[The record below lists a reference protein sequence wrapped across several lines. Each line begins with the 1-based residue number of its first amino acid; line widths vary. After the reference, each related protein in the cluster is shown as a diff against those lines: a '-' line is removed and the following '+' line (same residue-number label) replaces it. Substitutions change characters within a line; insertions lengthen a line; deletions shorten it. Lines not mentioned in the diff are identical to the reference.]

1 MNILIF
7 LQALLLTYWSDALLV
22 IVAVVVLAVLY
33 KRGKKDLV
41 KEIIYTLVVKAEKEL
56 GSATG
61 SAKYSQVITTLYL
74 KLPFILR
81 LFFTKVELNKYIEDA
96 VSWLKIKLED
106 PKVTLLSYDQEAV
119 INNAPPLTINVE
131 NSTSQQNAEK
141 LAEELA
147 FYIKQKT
154 LQLINKD
161 K

>member
-22 IVAVVVLAVLY
+22 IVAVAVLAVLY

-74 KLPFILR
+74 KLPLILR
-81 LFFTKVELNKYIEDA
+81 LFFTTEEVNKYIEDA
-96 VSWLKIKLED
+96 VTWLKSKLKD
-106 PKVTLLSYDQEAV
+106 PDVTLLSY
-119 INNAPPLTINVE
+119 
-131 NSTSQQNAEK
+131 
-141 LAEELA
+141 AEETTVKA
-147 FYIKQKT
+147 TKVSPSPTK
-154 LQLINKD
+154 
-161 K
+161 

>member
-7 LQALLLTYWSDALLV
+7 LQSLLVAYWTDALLV
-22 IVAVVVLAVLY
+22 IGVVVILAILY

-81 LFFTKVELNKYIEDA
+81 LFFTKVELNKYIEDS
-96 VSWLKIKLED
+96 VRWLKNKLKD
-106 PKVTLLSYDQEAV
+106 PGINLLSY
-119 INNAPPLTINVE
+119 
-131 NSTSQQNAEK
+131 
-141 LAEELA
+141 AEEITTEPVTLNIKNFNNSEKQDIESLA
-147 FYIKQKT
+147 AKLEFYRKQNN
-154 LQLINKD
+154 LSD
-161 K
+161 

>member
-7 LQALLLTYWSDALLV
+7 LQALLLAYWTDALLV
-22 IVAVVVLAVLY
+22 IVVVVVLAVLY

-81 LFFTKVELNKYIEDA
+81 LFFTKSELNKYIEDS
-96 VSWLKIKLED
+96 VRWLKDKLKD
-106 PKVTLLSYDQEAV
+106 PTVNLLTYEKEAV
-119 INNAPPLTINVE
+119 INGKLPMPIYVDL
-131 NSTSQQNAEK
+131 EK
-141 LAEELA
+141 TE
-147 FYIKQKT
+147 
-154 LQLINKD
+154 
-161 K
+161 

>member
-22 IVAVVVLAVLY
+22 IVAVAVLAVLY

-74 KLPFILR
+74 KLPLILR
-81 LFFTKVELNKYIEDA
+81 LFFTTEEVNKYIEDA
-96 VSWLKIKLED
+96 VTWLKSKLKD
-106 PKVTLLSYDQEAV
+106 PEVNLLSY
-119 INNAPPLTINVE
+119 
-131 NSTSQQNAEK
+131 
-141 LAEELA
+141 AEETNEPVTLDIKNFNNSGKQDIENLTA
-147 FYIKQKT
+147 ELEFYRKQNN
-154 LQLINKD
+154 LSD
-161 K
+161 

>member
-7 LQALLLTYWSDALLV
+7 LQALLLAYWTDVLLV
-22 IVAVVVLAVLY
+22 VGVVVILAVLY

-74 KLPFILR
+74 KLPFVLR

-96 VSWLKIKLED
+96 VTWLKSKLKD
-106 PKVTLLSYDQEAV
+106 PEVNLLSY
-119 INNAPPLTINVE
+119 
-131 NSTSQQNAEK
+131 
-141 LAEELA
+141 AEETNEPVTLDIKNFNNSGKQDIENLTA
-147 FYIKQKT
+147 ELEFYRKQNN
-154 LQLINKD
+154 LSD
-161 K
+161 